1 MKSLF
6 LILLVIVLFSPLE
19 YASAQVQNPNMR
31 VDDLSFLRESL
42 QTGETITP
50 EGQLVAIIIEGLG
63 TILIIVFIVIYAIKK
78 GSEKNQND
86 MY

>member
-31 VDDLSFLRESL
+31 VDDPSFFRESM

-50 EGQLVAIIIEGLG
+50 EGQLVAIIIEGIG

-78 GSEKNQND
+78 RIRKEPK
-86 MY
+86 